1 MKVYKINLNILR
13 ILAFII
19 LTTVGLKALNN
30 FVVST
35 DTETVSVVK
44 DTKDVSPNDFLSGYH
59 LGSYESIKLNNQTDL
74 EWYVLWTTTWDVL
87 SGNSSNTLTLMSLN
101 KKLKV
106 KNYTVLKTV
115 KPLESSLTD
124 LWISLTGNTAI
135 DVLYEKPSFLWS
147 LFTDHILP
155 ILILIGLFALGM
167 KFLWPKWWLWGMPFG
182 MNIGKLA
189 GKGKNEKKVK
199 FSDVIGMEEVKQEL
213 TEIVDFLKNPDKYHK
228 VWARPPKWVLLYWP
242 PGVWKTL
249 LAKAVAGE
257 ANVAFF
263 SVSGSEFME
272 MLVGMGASKVRTLF
286 EKARTAG
293 KAIIFIDEIDAI
305 GKRRGGGM
313 SGWHQEQEQTLNQIL
328 TEMDGFD
335 TSTNN
340 IVLASTNR
348 PDTLDPALLRSGRF
362 DRKVMVNVPS
372 KEERKLMFEYYLAKK
387 KLDTNLNIDS
397 IVNRSSGMAG
407 ADIENVVNEAAL
419 KVARDNKK
427 KITNDDLNYAIEKV
441 VMWPERRTKVITE
454 EKRRLVAYHELGHAV
469 TSYYLPSADKLE
481 RITIVPRWQSL
492 GATWYSPDEDMNL
505 VSKTQFLEQLIS
517 LLWGRAAEEL
527 FVGEENITTG
537 ASNDFERATKIAAD
551 MILKYG
557 MDHEMGTISY
567 MDKWDNDMNNH
578 FRRYSDAT
586 TQMADHK
593 IKQLIADAYAKAKTI
608 LSDNKEK
615 IEKITTVLLEKEY
628 LSKEEFDE
636 MMK

>member
-1 MKVYKINLNILR
+1 
-13 ILAFII
+13 
-19 LTTVGLKALNN
+19 
-30 FVVST
+30 
-35 DTETVSVVK
+35 
-44 DTKDVSPNDFLSGYH
+44 
-59 LGSYESIKLNNQTDL
+59 
-74 EWYVLWTTTWDVL
+74 
-87 SGNSSNTLTLMSLN
+87 
-101 KKLKV
+101 
-106 KNYTVLKTV
+106 
-115 KPLESSLTD
+115 
-124 LWISLTGNTAI
+124 
-135 DVLYEKPSFLWS
+135 
-147 LFTDHILP
+147 
-155 ILILIGLFALGM
+155 
-167 KFLWPKWWLWGMPFG
+167 
-182 MNIGKLA
+182 
-189 GKGKNEKKVK
+189 
-199 FSDVIGMEEVKQEL
+199 
-213 TEIVDFLKNPDKYHK
+213 
-228 VWARPPKWVLLYWP
+228 
-242 PGVWKTL
+242 
-249 LAKAVAGE
+249 
-257 ANVAFF
+257 
-263 SVSGSEFME
+263 
-272 MLVGMGASKVRTLF
+272 MGASKVRTLF

-335 TSTNN
+335 TSTNI

-593 IKQLIADAYAKAKTI
+593 IKQLIADAYAKAKAI

>member
-44 DTKDVSPNDFLSGYH
+44 DTKDVSLNDFLSGYH

-74 EWYVLWTTTWDVL
+74 EWSVLWTTTWDVL

-228 VWARPPKWVLLYWP
+228 VGARPPKWVLLYWP

-335 TSTNN
+335 TSTNI

-387 KLDTNLNIDS
+387 KLDTNLSIDS

-551 MILKYG
+551 M
-557 MDHEMGTISY
+557 GTISY

-593 IKQLIADAYAKAKTI
+593 IKQLIADAYAKAKAI

>member
-35 DTETVSVVK
+35 DAETVSVIK
-44 DTKDVSPNDFLSGYH
+44 DTKDISLNDFLSGYH

-124 LWISLTGNTAI
+124 LWISLTGTTAI

-189 GKGKNEKKVK
+189 GKNKADKKVK

-228 VWARPPKWVLLYWP
+228 VGARPPKWVLLYWP

-305 GKRRGGGM
+305 GKRRGWGL

-335 TSTNN
+335 TSTNI

-567 MDKWDNDMNNH
+567 MDKGDGDMNNH